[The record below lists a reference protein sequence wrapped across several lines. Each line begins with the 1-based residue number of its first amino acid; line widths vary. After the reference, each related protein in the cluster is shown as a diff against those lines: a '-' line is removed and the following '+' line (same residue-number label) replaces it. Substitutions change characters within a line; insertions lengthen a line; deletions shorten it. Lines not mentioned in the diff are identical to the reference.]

1 MITITVGEKPLYI
14 PKETVLV
21 LEQHNNTFDI
31 DNITSDIVWTFEV
44 PAQPNAEALR
54 NTHFEY
60 VSNYKK
66 YKCSVG
72 FCGMIIANGQL
83 YVQSVSNEKT
93 VSCGI
98 ILDGLGKDFG
108 KRKLKDNEYGDN
120 VVISQPTD
128 NIETHRA
135 NWLQFLYNSLSPN
148 SVYKFFLFCCKDF
161 YKNNEAYGYH
171 QNVQSTL
178 QDEHDDIHWS
188 KYINRLITYRIPN
201 QANREI
207 ILNQAD
213 SIEQGVKLFNT
224 LGNNTDKLNGYAF
237 APAIRLDWLVKK
249 VFENGGYKVVGDFLN
264 NNFIKKLYIQSM
276 NAMDG
281 DMTQFGLDE
290 YIYITNAE
298 GCDDVPETD
307 KSFTVGVNEKTY
319 NGFQL
324 TSGTP
329 VFNFRLNADVD
340 SLQHI
345 TPTNAFFQKEDEVF
359 MLFVRPSTWDGH
371 YPALRCVVNH
381 NAAVKDYRYGKAQP
395 SWLRLGAAAGAEGY
409 GSFTNGSMATCYCLR
424 MKDNGRFFGIDG
436 LGNIC
441 QDADFFYGIE
451 PNYAFLQLTPSYEN
465 SGANYEDPE
474 HAVDILGN
482 HTAGAFAAAAY
493 GNDKYVVELVKMKVK
508 CPKHYMYNNGEGTTN
523 AVLNL
528 RQTSD
533 GGGGNIP
540 APIFIEYAGQL
551 EWLEYM
557 ETIDS
562 RPIASTNTMLNVYD
576 IMLRWRQ
583 HVPNVSNGELI
594 KKICKFFGLSFYV
607 NPFNKTVQL
616 SFANDLFDADFV
628 DISNYII
635 GSEKLTY
642 EPKRYEIITD
652 TVLGKKSVAE
662 DFRIED
668 VSKRAD
674 LESARTKKRMSV
686 FVENENAYN
695 IATQDDETKKF
706 SWETSAGNDK
716 KLTTGNS
723 GDEVEEVSTEILV
736 PNMKVVDTTGTARYL
751 CDIETSGNSK
761 LMDDDY
767 NGEFDMILQQYKGR
781 RFINLKPGGS
791 GYPCYIEDANPTCMD
806 KDGNVSDDYLALA
819 TTGKNSVGEKWLKKF
834 YQFKANQEK
843 FRFQA
848 KLPVHVFQQ
857 VYQTQMPQETKE
869 KKEVRWIMVRNRKYM
884 PLTISY
890 EFSTAET
897 VLATIECARQHIEL

>member
-188 KYINRLITYRIPN
+188 KYINRLITYRIPS

-224 LGNNTDKLNGYAF
+224 VGVNTDKLNGYAF

-249 VFENGGYKVVGDFLN
+249 IFENAGYNIVGDFLN
-264 NNFIKKLYIQSM
+264 NSYIKKLYIQSM

-281 DMTQFGLDE
+281 DFSQFGLDE
-290 YIYITNAE
+290 YLYIINATGNNIQPTNHSL
-298 GCDDVPETD
+298 P
-307 KSFTVGVNEKTY
+307 VGIDEKKY
-319 NGFQL
+319 DGFNC
-324 TSGTP
+324 TGNNP
-329 VFNFRLNADVD
+329 IFNFGIRADVD
-340 SLQHI
+340 GLV
-345 TPTNAFFQKEDEVF
+345 TNQSTSSQTAYQPWQKKDEVF
-359 MLFVRPSTWDGH
+359 MLLVRTPEAVAAGK
-371 YPALRCVVNH
+371 YPKFRCVINRESQS
-381 NAAVKDYRYGKAQP
+381 KDYIYGTK
-395 SWLRLGAAAGAEGY
+395 RTGI
-409 GSFTNGSMATCYCLR
+409 ATLARKNYFVFRQNNVATYYDLEATR
-424 MKDNGRFFGIDG
+424 WEQTTIIDPDNSI
-436 LGNIC
+436 
-441 QDADFFYGIE
+441 YGI
-451 PNYAFLQLTPSYEN
+451 QLTPSTGN
-465 SGANYEDPE
+465 SSASYPDPE
-474 HAVDILGN
+474 QNLDILGN
-482 HTAGAFAAAAY
+482 YTAARLRQQSGT
-493 GNDKYVVELVKMKVK
+493 NNLIVELVKMRISTLQDGAWDGN
-508 CPKHYMYNNGEGTTN
+508 YNSVTRDLWIPITYPTDGIVRKARVEYYGCYEG
-523 AVLNL
+523 L
-528 RQTSD
+528 D
-533 GGGGNIP
+533 YI
-540 APIFIEYAGQL
+540 
-551 EWLEYM
+551 
-557 ETIDS
+557 ETID
-562 RPIASTNTMLNVYD
+562 RKDLANTNTMLNIFD
-576 IMLRWRQ
+576 IMLRWKQ
-583 HVPNVSNGELI
+583 HVPNVSNGDFI

-607 NPFNKTVQL
+607 NPFHKIVQL
-616 SFANDLFDADFV
+616 SFANDLFEADFV
-628 DISNYII
+628 DISNYIV
-635 GSEKLTY
+635 GCEKLTY
-642 EPKRYEIITD
+642 EPKQYEVTTD

-662 DFRIED
+662 DFLMED
-668 VSKRAD
+668 VKRRAE
-674 LESARTKKRMSV
+674 LESARSKKRMSV

-736 PNMKVVDTTGTARYL
+736 PNMKVVDTTGAEKYL

-890 EFSTAET
+890 EFNTAET